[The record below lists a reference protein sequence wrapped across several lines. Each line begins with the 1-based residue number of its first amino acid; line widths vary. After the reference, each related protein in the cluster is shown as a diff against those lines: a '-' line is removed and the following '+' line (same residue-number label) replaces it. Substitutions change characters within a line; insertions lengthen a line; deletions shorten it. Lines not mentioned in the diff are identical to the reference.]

1 MMLDLKSTNIVWNVT
16 LGIQVV
22 ALFIW
27 DQKWGVLVGGALGC
41 LLGYS
46 LHG

>member
-1 MMLDLKSTNIVWNVT
+1 MMLDLKNPGIVWNLT
-16 LGIQVV
+16 WGIQVV

-27 DQKWGVLVGGALGC
+27 DQKWGVLMGAVLGG

-46 LHG
+46 LR